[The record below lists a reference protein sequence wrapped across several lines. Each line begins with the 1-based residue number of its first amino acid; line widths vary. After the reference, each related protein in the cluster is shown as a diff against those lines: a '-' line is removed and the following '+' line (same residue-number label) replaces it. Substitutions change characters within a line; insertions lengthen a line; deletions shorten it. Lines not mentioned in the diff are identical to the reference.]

1 MILYLVKLILIL
13 PQAFVKIFFSLKSK
27 YIAKKRF
34 LEIQQNHVLKSQY
47 FNKKYPLF
55 ELPPKI
61 IQHLKEKRQ
70 LIDNDHS
77 YKSQERV
84 KKEQAICKFLRHKAC
99 LIEASM
105 DDLGHS
111 EGTLLKQA
119 KKSPY
124 CQALVHNIASLS
136 EIKKAN

>member
-1 MILYLVKLILIL
+1 MRNLDSIFGEIDSNFTTSICEN
-13 PQAFVKIFFSLKSK
+13 FFSLKSK

-34 LEIQQNHVLKSQY
+34 LGIQQNHVLKSQY

-77 YKSQERV
+77 CKSQKRV

-99 LIEASM
+99 LIETSM

-111 EGTLLKQA
+111 EGTL
-119 KKSPY
+119 
-124 CQALVHNIASLS
+124 
-136 EIKKAN
+136 